1 MAAGNTG
8 GDKTP
13 MFAFGKSLK
22 PRCFKNVKFSIR
34 RIILSIQKS
43 KKSWMDGVFLAEWVQ
58 KLDRKFSSEGRSVT
72 LYNTL
77 VIDNCPTHRH
87 IENLTAIN
95 LFSST
100 QNNSSN

>member
-43 KKSWMDGVFLAEWVQ
+43 KKSWRDGVFLEEWVQ
-58 KLDRKFSSEGRSVT
+58 KLDRKFSSEGRSI
-72 LYNTL
+72 TL

-87 IENLTAIN
+87 IENLNAIN